1 MALPPTLEPTN
12 SEGMTQNDAEWR
24 LEMEESAQGTDFFE
38 APGRD
43 VQTSEA
49 KASATEFSAGE
60 TGSPSSVEKVRERRH
75 SLSGAMMDLE
85 TMVSS
90 PSAAEGW
97 HESVGKALA
106 ELRLALDE
114 HIAVTEG
121 DGGLLAEILE
131 LAPRFSGEVAL
142 INAEHEGLIEAL
154 ERAILTLEGTV
165 EIGSDDPDP
174 IRRRVMTVLGRLSLH
189 RQRGADL
196 IYDAYNVD
204 IATAD

>member
-1 MALPPTLEPTN
+1 
-12 SEGMTQNDAEWR
+12 
-24 LEMEESAQGTDFFE
+24 MEESAQGTDFFE

-49 KASATEFSAGE
+49 KASAAEFAAGE
-60 TGSPSSVEKVRERRH
+60 EAVPSSVEQVRHRRH
-75 SLSGAMMDLE
+75 SLSGAMMELE
-85 TMVSS
+85 RVVSA
-90 PSAAEGW
+90 PSGAEGW
-97 HESVGKALA
+97 YDSVAKALVD
-106 ELRLALDE
+106 LRIALDE

-121 DGGLLAEILE
+121 EEGLLAEILD
-131 LAPRFSGEVAL
+131 LAPRFASEVGL
-142 INAEHEGLIEAL
+142 IRAEHEGLIEAL
-154 ERAILTLEGTV
+154 ERAVLTVEGAI

-196 IYDAYNVD
+196 VYDAYNVD